1 MAQHARWWAGATVPA
16 VERAPVRVA
25 REVTGSVADVLRK
38 TVWKGLDQRRA
49 TLWHRCVS
57 SKAAPKHLLRDAAAL
72 HPASTALPCACAVA
86 RAHFLASRAT
96 AILSAGVAPG
106 SERDSGS
113 EALLSAETA
122 VIAVL
127 QTEFVPAFEVTGPI
141 ANRTETVRPA
151 ADSAVPPAPQ
161 RIISLV

>member
-1 MAQHARWWAGATVPA
+1 M
-16 VERAPVRVA
+16 
-25 REVTGSVADVLRK
+25 
-38 TVWKGLDQRRA
+38 WKGLDQRRA

-57 SKAAPKHLLRDAAAL
+57 SKATPKHLLRDAAAL
-72 HPASTALPCACAVA
+72 HPASTTLPCACAVA

-127 QTEFVPAFEVTGPI
+127 VLISICNPILLQKIVEVAKSISITCEESVPSELSHLALSHKFDFFHLSP
-141 ANRTETVRPA
+141 
-151 ADSAVPPAPQ
+151 
-161 RIISLV
+161 